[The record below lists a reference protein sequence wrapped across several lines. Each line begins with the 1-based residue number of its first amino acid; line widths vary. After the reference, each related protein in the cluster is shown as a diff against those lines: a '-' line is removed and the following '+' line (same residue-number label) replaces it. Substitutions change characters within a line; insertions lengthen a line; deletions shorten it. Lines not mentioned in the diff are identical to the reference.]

1 MITDGSYPQSRLSTD
16 VELLQ
21 VRVKGR
27 SLTLVELKQLLK
39 GRGSAM
45 LLILLALPFCFIA
58 IPGLSTPFGIAIC
71 LIGGCL
77 VMGREPWLPR
87 FILRRRLSRFPAR
100 RAGDAAINR
109 FGHRYRQSRINVAIT
124 HSVLE
129 QHSSLGSSASSDRND
144 GERRLV
150 RVTWPFNCDSYVGFY
165 WSDFCVCLDA
175 SKGFWI
181 FF

>member
-87 FILRRRLSRFPAR
+87 FILHWRLSSTRLAQLLTGAIRVARQLEKFVRPRFPYE
-100 RAGDAAINR
+100 DR
-109 FGHRYRQSRINVAIT
+109 FS
-124 HSVLE
+124 SV
-129 QHSSLGSSASSDRND
+129 
-144 GERRLV
+144 
-150 RVTWPFNCDSYVGFY
+150 P
-165 WSDFCVCLDA
+165 
-175 SKGFWI
+175 
-181 FF
+181 